1 MAYCGLD
8 GGVGAMA
15 REGSVRKAGGER
27 PKALGEKA
35 EGRERWLLSWE
46 GWVVDWE
53 RWSEADWMGK
63 MEEREG
69 EGWGCCWWK
78 WRDGERGLVD

>member
-1 MAYCGLD
+1 VSKGKVAYCGFD

-35 EGRERWLLSWE
+35 VGRERW
-46 GWVVDWE
+46 
-53 RWSEADWMGK
+53 
-63 MEEREG
+63 
-69 EGWGCCWWK
+69 
-78 WRDGERGLVD
+78 